1 VLELSHPPGTLF
13 ARLYAF
19 YFERV
24 APAIAVLLG
33 GDREAYRYLPVSLRL
48 FPEPERLAS
57 MLRDAGFRVTFER
70 LTAGIAAIHI
80 AEV

>member
-1 VLELSHPPGTLF
+1 MF

-19 YFERV
+19 YFERI
-24 APAIAVLLG
+24 APAIAMLLG
-33 GDREAYRYLPVSLRL
+33 ADREAYRYLPRSLRP
-48 FPEPERLAS
+48 FPDPEPLAA

-70 LTAGIAAIHI
+70 VTLGIAAIHI